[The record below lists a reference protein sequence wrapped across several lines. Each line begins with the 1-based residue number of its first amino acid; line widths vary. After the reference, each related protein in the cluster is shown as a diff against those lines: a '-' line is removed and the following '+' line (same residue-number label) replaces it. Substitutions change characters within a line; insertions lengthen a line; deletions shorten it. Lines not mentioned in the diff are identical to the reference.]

1 MIKVYKIEYPFPD
14 EYVEYWVLTEEGL
27 QEEVKRLSGLGV
39 NVKWSEYN
47 E

>member
-14 EYVEYWVLTEEGL
+14 
-27 QEEVKRLSGLGV
+27 EVKRLSGLGV

>member
-27 QEEVKRLSGLGV
+27 QEVKRLSGLGV